1 MFLHLI
7 LIRLASEDIIKREL
21 RLDALLLEVAREA
34 HRHSVRV
41 AVAVIELD
49 VCFDAKAFGVS
60 DDFELKLVLV
70 IDEVRHVVMVAA
82 PRIRHLFRL
91 RCEHLGVLAR
101 IVRVQDIV
109 ELLNHLR
116 TLNMMLVGA
125 LLDCINEVHLFLNVL
140 IFLRMLRL
148 ECFLENIE
156 AVKHGEPL
164 EASHELI
171 DDLAHLVAVAD
182 AAHVHF
188 DIILANQ
195 ALWIQLAILN
205 VEAALAEISLSV
217 RSVLGDCL
225 VEEVFLLKA
234 VSAIYRVL
242 DIVLDF
248 GEKEDSVLTCRV
260 QRRRVHRVMSPALQ
274 HLVLEV
280 LLRVLA
286 TLEEHCEVLL
296 ANCGP

>member
-49 VCFDAKAFGVS
+49 VCFDAIALGVS

-82 PRIRHLFRL
+82 PRIRHLLRL
-91 RCEHLGVLAR
+91 RCKHLGVLAR

-164 EASHELI
+164 EASHEFI

-195 ALWIQLAILN
+195 ALRIQLAILN
-205 VEAALAEISLSV
+205 VEAALAEISLRV
-217 RSVLGDCL
+217 RSVFGDCL

-260 QRRRVHRVMSPALQ
+260 QRRRVHRVMGPALQ